1 MAEDTR
7 EVTIL
12 VRRNGPYRVYGP
24 AKLIDQDGNEFEI
37 PSGDWFTLCRCG
49 HSEIKP
55 FCDSTHKYIDFQPET
70 CVRMEE
76 HDSSADV
83 ASEAQRS

>member
-1 MAEDTR
+1 MPEDTH

-24 AKLIDQDGNEFEI
+24 AKLVDQDGNEFEI
-37 PSGDWFTLCRCG
+37 PPGDWFTLCRCG

-55 FCDSTHKYIDFQPET
+55 FCDSTHKGKDFKPET
-70 CVRMEE
+70 CVRMEYR
-76 HDSSADV
+76 DSAADI